1 MTAYTVRMY
10 NNGREE
16 GRAEGRLST
25 IYELVQDGDCPLK
38 KGAEKAGMDEAVFVQ
53 KMTEAGY
60 KIPECV

>member
-16 GRAEGRLST
+16 GRLGE
-25 IYELVQDGDCPLK
+25 IYSSVQDGIYSSK
-38 KGAEKAGMDEAVFVQ
+38 IGAKRAGMDEAVFVQ